1 MEKRCLIAPT
11 EEEIFERDPLLK
23 FSFFLSERNNWIN
36 STGIEILS
44 NLDKG
49 FSDLKINSEYIG
61 KASFL
66 SWFWTLG
73 VYEIIRTI
81 TQAQDCFSIQ
91 FIEAI
96 KKLKKEIELVRMPSA
111 KMEKKKNGKRK
122 IPVNSNRCHDYWDI
136 EKKDLLIGEPDNPF
150 SVRLL
155 IKHYDS
161 VFSSLRKEDI
171 VKRHE
176 ESDLYLCY

>member
-11 EEEIFERDPLLK
+11 EEEIFEREPLLK

-122 IPVNSNRCHDYWDI
+122 IPVNS
-136 EKKDLLIGEPDNPF
+136 LIGEPDNPF

>member
-1 MEKRCLIAPT
+1 MKEK
-11 EEEIFERDPLLK
+11 EK
-23 FSFFLSERNNWIN
+23 
-36 STGIEILS
+36 
-44 NLDKG
+44 
-49 FSDLKINSEYIG
+49 
-61 KASFL
+61 
-66 SWFWTLG
+66 
-73 VYEIIRTI
+73 
-81 TQAQDCFSIQ
+81 
-91 FIEAI
+91 
-96 KKLKKEIELVRMPSA
+96 